1 MRSHRLSAACSRWK
15 FNCTCTHI
23 PSNRRLQTHSGSSS
37 VFDIETSTIGLYSF
51 DLLDFHCIFRIWARF
66 YRCNRANIIRFPSV
80 LFVALTSNLS
90 YSQPSTHVSWF
101 HSNSPPRSGILIL
114 LLHFLS
120 ITQAFFYMPKKL
132 FTCYFSVQITAMFK
146 GTQKYLLC
154 TYCLIYTC
162 DVTHMPEAFL
172 NLRKSKH
179 LTLQFPLYFVPY
191 PFPNE

>member
-51 DLLDFHCIFRIWARF
+51 DLLDFHCIFRIWTRF

-120 ITQAFFYMPKKL
+120 ITQAFFICRRSFSLVIFPCKSPPCSKVPKNTFFVLTAL
-132 FTCYFSVQITAMFK
+132 FIHAMLHICLKRFSIFAN
-146 GTQKYLLC
+146 
-154 TYCLIYTC
+154 
-162 DVTHMPEAFL
+162 L
-172 NLRKSKH
+172 NI
-179 LTLQFPLYFVPY
+179 
-191 PFPNE
+191 